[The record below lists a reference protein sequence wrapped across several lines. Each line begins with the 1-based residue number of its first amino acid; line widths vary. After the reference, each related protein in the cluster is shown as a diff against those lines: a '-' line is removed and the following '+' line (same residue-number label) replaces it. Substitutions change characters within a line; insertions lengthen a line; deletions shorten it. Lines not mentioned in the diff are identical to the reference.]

1 MKTIRRMGKIALL
14 TYIILSVFNLGMYYG
29 FHVDVWNITLP
40 LSFIFFFSLYLREFS
55 DELNFLPRRIE
66 RVSKK
71 YLDLIS
77 KPNCLRPSAAIEVK
91 R

>member
-1 MKTIRRMGKIALL
+1 MGKIALL

-55 DELNFLPRRIE
+55 DELNLSKNNKKKKFVTQLDSAKRIK
-66 RVSKK
+66 RNKK
-71 YLDLIS
+71 
-77 KPNCLRPSAAIEVK
+77 
-91 R
+91 